1 MRLQALSITD
11 EKINKINSYLKNDI
25 KDEDLKKL
33 TENNARGPKSI
44 QSSDIAARSVLFS
57 SDLLT
62 STSGSYKESSLTNIK
77 SSAMDLVNSTNN
89 STLNSS
95 SSDSKTTDRKDE
107 NISLYK
113 PYAFPLTT
121 SNSSTPY
128 SSAHLN
134 SLLRNSNNSKTTTAT
149 TIASS
154 TVPSTSTT
162 YETKGYTLGS
172 YQFPSTTKSPTTA
185 TSSLSSASS
194 SAISSSGL
202 TTATST
208 TSTSIATTTAFST
221 SSNKYEDSPVS
232 SSVTTAYSSTLSKLS
247 SATSSPSR
255 TIINTNNNTNTLP
268 LNIGRNNTLLYQSES
283 NYNTTTNTT
292 TTNTTTTSYTSPV
305 VCSAITSTS
314 NGSSYLSQGQSS
326 YSNIY
331 GTLPKTSS
339 NSYSSKYDLGDG
351 NDNGSNGASK
361 YSTNT
366 YSSYK
371 YNSDFST
378 NNYSSSASTAPSVI
392 SNTNGSGSGA
402 GAGNTNSLF
411 RVQYSS
417 TNPFLDAFDAPSAIA
432 ANDANESASDNITAL
447 LRGNSSG
454 ISTSAHIN
462 RFEKLDSEEDLK

>member
-44 QSSDIAARSVLFS
+44 QSSDVAARSVLFS
-57 SDLLT
+57 SDLLS
-62 STSGSYKESSLTNIK
+62 STSSYKESSLTNIK
-77 SSAMDLVNSTNN
+77 SSAMDLVNSTNTVN
-89 STLNSS
+89 
-95 SSDSKTTDRKDE
+95 SSDSKTDRKDD

-121 SNSSTPY
+121 NSNSSTPY

-134 SLLRNSNNSKTTTAT
+134 SLLRNNKTTTAT

-154 TVPSTSTT
+154 SVPLTSTT

-185 TSSLSSASS
+185 TSSLSSAIS

-202 TTATST
+202 TTTTTATT
-208 TSTSIATTTAFST
+208 VVTSIATTTAFT

-378 NNYSSSASTAPSVI
+378 NSYSSASTTPSVT
-392 SNTNGSGSGA
+392 SNTNGSAS

-417 TNPFLDAFDAPSAIA
+417 TNPFLDAFDAPPALSA
-432 ANDANESASDNITAL
+432 NEANESASDNITAL

-454 ISTSAHIN
+454 ISSSAHSN

>member
-1 MRLQALSITD
+1 
-11 EKINKINSYLKNDI
+11 
-25 KDEDLKKL
+25 
-33 TENNARGPKSI
+33 
-44 QSSDIAARSVLFS
+44 
-57 SDLLT
+57 
-62 STSGSYKESSLTNIK
+62 
-77 SSAMDLVNSTNN
+77 MDLVNSTNTVN
-89 STLNSS
+89 
-95 SSDSKTTDRKDE
+95 SSDSKTDRKDD

-154 TVPSTSTT
+154 SVPSTSTT

-172 YQFPSTTKSPTTA
+172 YQFPSTTKSPTT
-185 TSSLSSASS
+185 TTSSSSLSASS
-194 SAISSSGL
+194 ITSAISSSGL
-202 TTATST
+202 TTATT
-208 TSTSIATTTAFST
+208 IATTTAFS

-351 NDNGSNGASK
+351 NDNGSSK

-378 NNYSSSASTAPSVI
+378 NSYSASTTPLAT
-392 SNTNGSGSGA
+392 SNINGSGSSA

-417 TNPFLDAFDAPSAIA
+417 TNPFLDAFDAPSATM

-454 ISTSAHIN
+454 INSSAHSN
-462 RFEKLDSEEDLK
+462 RFEKIDSEEDLK

>member
-1 MRLQALSITD
+1 MKESASSNSLRLQALSITD

-57 SDLLT
+57 SDLL
-62 STSGSYKESSLTNIK
+62 SSSSYKESSLTNIK
-77 SSAMDLVNSTNN
+77 SSAMDLVNSTNTVN
-89 STLNSS
+89 
-95 SSDSKTTDRKDE
+95 SSDSKTDRKDE

-121 SNSSTPY
+121 NSNSSTPY

-134 SLLRNSNNSKTTTAT
+134 SLLRNSKTTTAT

-154 TVPSTSTT
+154 SVPLISTT
-162 YETKGYTLGS
+162 YEKKGYTLGS

-185 TSSLSSASS
+185 LSSE
-194 SAISSSGL
+194 ISSSGL
-202 TTATST
+202 TTT
-208 TSTSIATTTAFST
+208 TAASVATTTAFT
-221 SSNKYEDSPVS
+221 SSSKYEDSPVS

-378 NNYSSSASTAPSVI
+378 NSYSSASTTPSVT
-392 SNTNGSGSGA
+392 SNTNGSGSSA

-417 TNPFLDAFDAPSAIA
+417 TNPFLDAFDAPSASS

-454 ISTSAHIN
+454 ISSSAHSN